1 MREILLKFYN
11 DLSGFN
17 GESPII
23 VTYDESTNILTYRQL
38 NKLVMVPYMRFFY
51 LSCKGFQIGVLT
63 PQKFVHLMK
72 TLQTLIQDDGLDNRM
87 TVMSIKKLGIE
98 FYKSYASK
106 LLSGP
111 QRFANLELVSLKS
124 RFLVWF
130 IMKFYSYETKTLY
143 KLLKNERKQN
153 FRKGSKP
160 EQDLESSKVQNS

>member
-1 MREILLKFYN
+1 MREVLLKFYN

-17 GESPII
+17 GETPII
-23 VTYDESTNILTYRQL
+23 VTYDESTNVLTYRQL
-38 NKLVMVPYMRFFY
+38 NKLVIVPYMKLYY
-51 LSCKGFQIGVLT
+51 LSCKGFKIGVLT
-63 PQKFVHLMK
+63 PHGFVNLMK
-72 TLQTLIQDDGLDNRM
+72 TLQTLIQDDGLDNGM

-153 FRKGSKP
+153 SNKGSEPK
-160 EQDLESSKVQNS
+160 QDLKSSSVQNS